1 MIGSGMVPE
10 WFRNGSELVPNHS
23 IRVIHRVDGD
33 GVENEAVEFKEGISQ
48 SNKGIS
54 PLRQC

>member
-1 MIGSGMVPE
+1 MIGSGM
-10 WFRNGSELVPNHS
+10 VPNHS

-33 GVENEAVEFKEGISQ
+33 GVENGAVEFKEGTSQ

-54 PLRQC
+54 LLRQC